1 MATLIITREGQV
13 TLGSDL
19 FQHLGIQ
26 PGETIEVDKLPDGR
40 LELKAARLHHTRS
53 LAAREA
59 ALAQGWQTLRA
70 REQEVLQTL
79 AEMFARVHLAE
90 QRATDAEARKQRAYG
105 GFERLRRKQ
114 QREQNQNARLLAD

>member
-1 MATLIITREGQV
+1 MATLIITSEGQV

-40 LELKAARLHHTRS
+40 LELKAARPHHTRS
-53 LAAREA
+53 LDACEA
-59 ALAQGWQTLRA
+59 ALAQGWPQ
-70 REQEVLQTL
+70 EQEVLQTL
-79 AEMFARVHLAE
+79 AEMSARVHLAE